1 MRAFII
7 RPFGTK
13 NEINFDQVEE
23 ELIDPALNRL
33 DITGRTTMEIRRQ
46 GNIRLDMF
54 QRLLTADV
62 VIADISIQNANVYYE
77 LGVRHAL
84 RGKHTF
90 MIRARG
96 ADLKTDEVP
105 FDLKTDRYLTYDGLN
120 PATSIDDLAAGLKQT
135 LNAKQ
140 QDSPVFQML
149 PDLAEQDRAQ
159 FLPIPLDYREEVER
173 ATEKKELG
181 DLELLA
187 AEARGFEWEY
197 EGLRLVGRAQFK
209 LRASEGARATWEGIR
224 KNDDLDV
231 EANKLLG
238 TIYQRLGDLTSS
250 DQALKRVLS
259 IKGLEPKDRAE
270 VRALVA
276 SNAKTRW
283 TTEWS
288 QVASVPERQKLALRS
303 AFLKDSLEAYE
314 AAFNEDLNHFYSG
327 LNTLHMLTFQ
337 VKLAELLPD
346 VWSEPFDEDADATR
360 ELDARKKQIQML
372 SASVDLSLKA
382 AIERNKR
389 EEETDIWVEISEADL
404 CFLTSNKPGKVS
416 NQYRE
421 ALAGAKDFE
430 IDSVRRQV
438 NLYQELGLLPDN
450 VQAVLNILDGTAA
463 PAPPPV
469 ESAPQRVILFTGHMI
484 DDPSAKPRFP
494 PSKVDVATEKIAE
507 AVAAEQKIAGGIKYG
522 VAGCASGGDIIFH
535 KVCKEMGIPTRIFLA
550 IPRELYIRTSVAPAG
565 PEWVEDFN
573 KLLRACPYRVLCESQ
588 ELPAWLQEKENYNI
602 WQRNNLWNLHNAL
615 AAVGGENVTLVALWN
630 GLSGKG
636 PGGTADMVQK
646 AQERGAKTIILDT
659 KKIFGL
665 KEQGEENNDR
675 G

>member
-13 NEINFDQVEE
+13 NEINFDQVEKD
-23 ELIDPALNRL
+23 LIDPALNRL

-96 ADLKTDEVP
+96 ADLKTDDVP

-159 FLPIPLDYREEVER
+159 FLPIPLDFREEVER

-187 AEARGFEWEY
+187 AEARGFEWEF

-209 LRASEGARATWEGIR
+209 LKAFEGARGTWEGIR

-231 EANKLLG
+231 EANKALG

-250 DQALKRVLS
+250 DLALKRVLS
-259 IKGLEPKDRAE
+259 RKGLEPKERAE

-283 TTEWS
+283 TGEWS
-288 QVASVPERQKLALRS
+288 KVASLPERQKKALRS
-303 AFLKDSLEAYE
+303 PFLKDTLGAYE

-327 LNTLHMLTFQ
+327 INTLHMLTFE
-337 VKLAELLPD
+337 VKLAELLPE
-346 VWSEPFDEDADATR
+346 VWAEPFDDDADAPR
-360 ELDARKKQIQML
+360 ELESRKKQIQKL
-372 SASVDLSLKA
+372 SASVDLSLKST
-382 AIERNKR
+382 IERNKR
-389 EEETDIWVEISEADL
+389 EEKTDIWAEISQAEL
-404 CFLTSNKPGKVS
+404 CFLTSNKPGRVS
-416 NQYRE
+416 NLYRD
-421 ALAGAKDFE
+421 ALAGAQDFDT
-430 IDSVRRQV
+430 DSVRRQV
-438 NLYQELGLLPDN
+438 NLYKQLGLIPEN
-450 VQAVLNILDGTAA
+450 VQAVLDVLDGTAGLV
-463 PAPPPV
+463 PPPP
-469 ESAPQRVILFTGHMI
+469 ESTPRRVILFTGHRI
-484 DDPSAKPRFP
+484 DAPNRPEPRFP

-507 AVAAEQKIAGGIKYG
+507 AVASEQKVSGGIAYG

-535 KVCKEMGIPTRIFLA
+535 KVCEEMGIPTRIFLA
-550 IPRELYIRTSVAPAG
+550 LPRELYIRASVAPAG
-565 PEWVEDFN
+565 PDWVEDFN
-573 KLLRACPYRVLCESQ
+573 RLLRLRPYRVLCESE
-588 ELPAWLQEKENYNI
+588 ELPTWLQDKPDYNV

-615 AAVGGENVTLVALWN
+615 AAVGGENVTLIALWN
-630 GLSGKG
+630 EAKG
-636 PGGTADMVQK
+636 DAAGGTADMVQK
-646 AQERGAKTIILDT
+646 AQERGAKTIILNT
-659 KKIFGL
+659 KKIFA
-665 KEQGEENNDR
+665 D
-675 G
+675 